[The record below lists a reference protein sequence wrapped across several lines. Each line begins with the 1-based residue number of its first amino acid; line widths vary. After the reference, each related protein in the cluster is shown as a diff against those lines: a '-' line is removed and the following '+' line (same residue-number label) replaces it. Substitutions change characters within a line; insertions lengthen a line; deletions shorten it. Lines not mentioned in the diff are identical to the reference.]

1 MLHPITKEEKDWLEA
16 LKTGDETALK
26 KIFEHYY
33 TYLLVTAVNLTGDQE
48 KARDLVQDV
57 FLEVWKKRAELN
69 IQSSLKSYLRR
80 AAVNRSLNY
89 IKTRKRFDF
98 GEENLNQQ
106 IPDDA
111 LSTQRLL
118 EAEDL
123 KTAINVAIDSL
134 PEKCKT
140 IFLLSRFEDLS
151 HKEIAQKLNISTKTI
166 ENQITKALKV
176 VRAAVKQFEALD
188 N

>member
-134 PEKCKT
+134 PEKEDRRARIPAGRYARVRELSET
-140 IFLLSRFEDLS
+140 IAFLATDASS
-151 HKEIAQKLNISTKTI
+151 Y
-166 ENQITKALKV
+166 ITGQNLRV
-176 VRAAVKQFEALD
+176 DGGLTNSV
-188 N
+188 